1 MYRIELSPGEET
13 AFRSIEELA
22 VAIRRRIVTSR
33 ARIWHNASGKWL
45 PIEFHPHYKIAA
57 AMELTPADLVAGP
70 PVKPLELLTLGAL
83 MDPPEPVVR
92 QAPVVREAPAVQQQQ
107 QQPPVKQMPTPQPTI
122 RKKGKKTQR
131 HKRSSGRPMRIALAG
146 TLLIGCA
153 HLVFTAASAALAKEE
168 VASVPRTHRHL
179 VRTVTT
185 GTVQSGPETTAAA
198 VLPELPSLA
207 PTLRSSS
214 APASPQIGAF
224 PADSVSAIQPAP
236 DSAEIAAPVPP
247 SGSSLTKKVVDST
260 GKKAMNRLLH
270 SISTIPASEPS
281 RPKR

>member
-33 ARIWHNASGKWL
+33 ARIWHSASGKWL

-57 AMELTPADLVAGP
+57 AMELTTADLVAGP

-83 MDPPEPVVR
+83 MDPPAPVVR
-92 QAPVVREAPAVQQQQ
+92 QAPAVPQQQQ
-107 QQPPVKQMPTPQPTI
+107 QQPVKQMPTPQPPV

-131 HKRSSGRPMRIALAG
+131 QKRSNGRPMRIALAG

-153 HLVFTAASAALAKEE
+153 HLVFTAASAVLSQEE

-185 GTVQSGPETTAAA
+185 GIVQNGPETTAAA
-198 VLPELPSLA
+198 VLPGLPTLS

-224 PADSVSAIQPAP
+224 PADSVSSIQPAP
-236 DSAEIAAPVPP
+236 DSGEIAAPIPP

-270 SISTIPASEPS
+270 SISTMPASEQT

>member
-1 MYRIELSPGEET
+1 MYRIELSPGDET

-22 VAIRRRIVTSR
+22 VAIRRGIVTPR

-57 AMELTPADLVAGP
+57 AMELTPADLVAGA

-83 MDPPEPVVR
+83 MDPPAPPVR
-92 QAPVVREAPAVQQQQ
+92 QAPAPQQQQ
-107 QQPPVKQMPTPQPTI
+107 QQTVKQIPTPQPTV

-153 HLVFTAASAALAKEE
+153 HLVFTAASAALSKED
-168 VASVPRTHRHL
+168 VAFVPRTHRHL

-198 VLPELPSLA
+198 VLPGLPTLA

-214 APASPQIGAF
+214 APASPQ
-224 PADSVSAIQPAP
+224 
-236 DSAEIAAPVPP
+236 
-247 SGSSLTKKVVDST
+247 
-260 GKKAMNRLLH
+260 
-270 SISTIPASEPS
+270 
-281 RPKR
+281 